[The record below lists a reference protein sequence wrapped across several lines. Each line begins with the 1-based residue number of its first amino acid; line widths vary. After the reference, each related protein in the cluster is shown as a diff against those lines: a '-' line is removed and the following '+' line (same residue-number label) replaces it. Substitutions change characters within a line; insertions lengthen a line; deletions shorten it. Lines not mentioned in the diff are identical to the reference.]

1 MSPTRFADVNASSS
15 AVFKETNFMSTVSR
29 GSSALRPGDL
39 YTPRSQCCP
48 SSLVHA
54 DHSAWAKSVVE
65 LGLLLA
71 TLTHLYVTWPRPET
85 VHASPLADRS
95 PPPGGGVCGYHHA
108 VRHYAHRA
116 SRREEPGSSPDC
128 QGFPASGGH

>member
-1 MSPTRFADVNASSS
+1 HDGLTDRACMSPTRFADVNASSS

-71 TLTHLYVTWPRPET
+71 ALTHLCETWPLSQTR
-85 VHASPLADRS
+85 DRS
-95 PPPGGGVCGYHHA
+95 
-108 VRHYAHRA
+108 RL
-116 SRREEPGSSPDC
+116 SLRRPLPSLWWKRLWSSPRHATLW
-128 QGFPASGGH
+128 P